1 MAKNAAF
8 LYDAPVANA
17 SGQAKCPAK
26 QNENDRSLL
35 QEAVQRIASFFETGS
50 DRDVERYVQ
59 MHGGT
64 MNDALEREL
73 NRHFGRM

>member
-8 LYDAPVANA
+8 LYDAAVANA
-17 SGQAKCPAK
+17 QGQAKSAAER
-26 QNENDRSLL
+26 NENDRSFL
-35 QEAVQRIASFFETGS
+35 QRAVHRVANYFESAS
-50 DRDVERYVQ
+50 DREAERYIR

>member
-8 LYDAPVANA
+8 LYDAAVANA
-17 SGQAKCPAK
+17 QGQAKSAAERK
-26 QNENDRSLL
+26 KNVRSFL
-35 QEAVQRIASFFETGS
+35 QRVANYFESAS
-50 DRDVERYVQ
+50 DREAERYIR
-59 MHGGT
+59 MHGGR